1 MSFRHIRMSPEK
13 YERLKELFNQALEL
27 ETGQREK
34 WVSEVEDDELRGEL
48 TRLIRGDKS
57 AGETLERSPFSAV
70 TPRYEAGAVIGNY
83 KLVKELGRGGM
94 GSVYLAERNDLN
106 GRQAALKIIRSE
118 LDSAELLRRF
128 HTEREILA
136 ALEHPN
142 IASLYDSGTTE
153 SGLPYFV
160 MEYVEGDDIGEY
172 CSRAGL
178 SLEKRIEIF
187 RKVCSAAAYAHSRLI
202 VHRDL
207 KPSNILVT
215 KDGEPKLLDF
225 GIAKFATPESAD
237 KPGTATA
244 LGMMTPSYAS
254 PEQLRGETVGTATD
268 IYSLGVILFE
278 LLTGSLPYDITG
290 KRIDEI
296 VRAVCET
303 EPERPSSVVSGSFG
317 PNARTAKDRPRET
330 NEKSENRPKHA
341 AAASAKMLRGDLDN
355 ILLKALR
362 KDPERRYATVDQF
375 SDDLRRHLE
384 GLPMTARPD
393 TFSYRASKFIKRN
406 RAAVVGSGLVAA
418 ALVAGVIGTTWQAY
432 KAERERSVAEERFN
446 DVRAIANNVV
456 FRYADELQKISGT
469 TKVQEMLIKDAIE
482 YLDKLSKDAAGNVE
496 LSRELA
502 KAYLKIGDLQG
513 GISGASGT
521 GDVGKAI
528 DNIRKAVAIL
538 ENAAKNSGDA
548 ELLAD
553 LRDAYSDLGQTLAR
567 AGDDEKTKYLKL
579 ALETADKVVAKDPQ
593 NIDNRLAAATCHFFL
608 ADVTPDEEMAN
619 VNKGDVYFGNRAMY
633 LKAAG
638 MIDLILAEA
647 PDHRKALERKVQV
660 DSRLSGGYQMEADAQ
675 RQFGNEEKFRELGKL
690 ALDHAVEGRTAADK
704 ILAMDPDDF
713 DWQYNAEALHWNE
726 SLIEAL
732 LGNYDKALSIQQA
745 QIAKK
750 QKLADE
756 DPNNADTAHGLA
768 IMYDGIAATYV
779 FKKDFAAAEAY
790 QRKALS
796 IVEGLVKKDEKNI
809 EFVQSRRDLM
819 LNYAANLQSLGKP
832 SEAVAA
838 FRTALEQYK
847 NSPLLKDKPA
857 EAAYYEGLVSE
868 RIGNVYKSEADKD
881 PAVRR
886 TQLRSAAEAYSAA
899 IAIWEKPHVTEAFF
913 ASNRE
918 QIDVVRKKLD
928 ECRAALK

>member
-1 MSFRHIRMSPEK
+1 MSPEK

-27 ETGQREK
+27 ETGKREK
-34 WVSEVEDDELRGEL
+34 WVNEIEDVELRGEL

-57 AGETLERSPFSAV
+57 AGDTLEHSPFSAV
-70 TPRYEAGAVIGNY
+70 LPRYEAGAVIGNY

-94 GSVYLAERNDLN
+94 GSVFLAERNDLH

-160 MEYVEGDDIGEY
+160 MEYVEGEDIGEY

-178 SLEKRIEIF
+178 SLEERIELF
-187 RKVCSAAAYAHSRLI
+187 RKVCSAVAYAHSRLI

-225 GIAKFATPESAD
+225 GIAKFATPENAD
-237 KPGTATA
+237 QPGTATA

-317 PNARTAKDRPRET
+317 PNARTAKDLPRET
-330 NEKSENRPKHA
+330 NENKKRGQKYHP
-341 AAASAKMLRGDLDN
+341 AASAKMLRGDIDN

-362 KDPERRYATVDQF
+362 KEPERRYATVDQF

-384 GLPMTARPD
+384 GLPVTARPD
-393 TFSYRASKFIKRN
+393 TFSYRASKFVKRN
-406 RAAVVGSGLVAA
+406 RTAVVGSGLVAA
-418 ALVAGVIGTTWQAY
+418 ALVAGVVGTTWQAI

-456 FRYADELQKISGT
+456 FKYAEELQKISGT
-469 TKVQEMLIKDAIE
+469 TKVQEMLITDAIE

-521 GDVGKAI
+521 GAIGEGI
-528 DNIRKAVAIL
+528 DNIKKAVAIL
-538 ENAAKNSGDA
+538 ENAAKTSDDA
-548 ELLAD
+548 GLLAD

-567 AGDDEKTKYLKL
+567 AGDDDKTKYLQL
-579 ALETADKVVAKDPQ
+579 SLDTAERLLKADPT
-593 NIDNRLAAATCHFFL
+593 NIDHRLSVATGRLLL
-608 ADVTPDEEMAN
+608 ADVTPDDEMSN
-619 VNKGDVYFGNRAMY
+619 MNKGDVYFGNRKMY
-633 LKAAG
+633 LKAAE
-638 MIDLILAEA
+638 MIDQILAEQ
-647 PDHRKALERKVQV
+647 PGHRKALERKVQV
-660 DSRLSGGYQMEADAQ
+660 DSRISGGYQMEADAQ
-675 RQFGNEEKFRELGKL
+675 RQFGNDAKFRELGANALKFAVSGREAAEKVL
-690 ALDHAVEGRTAADK
+690 AL
-704 ILAMDPDDF
+704 DPDDF
-713 DWQYNAEALHWNE
+713 DWQYNAAAIRWNE

-732 LGNYDKALSIQQA
+732 LGNYDEALAIQNE
-745 QIAKK
+745 QIINKEKWA
-750 QKLADE
+750 AA

-779 FKKDFAAAEAY
+779 FKKDFAT
-790 QRKALS
+790 ALEIQQKGIS
-796 IVEGLVKKDEKNI
+796 LVESLVHRDPNNI
-809 EFVQSRRDLM
+809 EFIQSRRDLM
-819 LNYAANLQSLGKP
+819 MNHAANLQNLGRYDD
-832 SEAVAA
+832 AIAA
-838 FRTALEQYK
+838 FRRSLELYK

-857 EAAYYEGLVSE
+857 ETAYYEGLVNE
-868 RIGNVYKSEADKD
+868 RLGNVYKEQADRN
-881 PAVRR
+881 AAGR
-886 TQLRSAAEAYSAA
+886 TAKILAAADAFRKA
-899 IAIWEKPHVTEAFF
+899 IAIWEKPLVTEAFF

-918 QIDVVRKKLD
+918 QIDAVRKKLS
-928 ECRAALK
+928 ECQAALK